1 MLTPGAYTADVCRKS
16 FAKPSDAI
24 IRNDAPILG
33 DEDWTIKLWFRPE
46 STPKTRHQAIVQKGS
61 PSGNNQFDW
70 RIYWMDTADKPPQH
84 IGFDYRS
91 SGGNGGFESTSSQ
104 LIKVKQW
111 NHLMASK
118 KDKKIHFYLNG
129 QRIKEMNVGKENT
142 DNFKTLSIGRGNVGG
157 AGQTFLTDAFICDL
171 SIRVGV
177 AEQTGA
183 KFDLPAPCQ
192 CKGVCLCAWLS
203 NCVCAFMLVQIE
215 YTRSCVG

>member
-1 MLTPGAYTADVCRKS
+1 
-16 FAKPSDAI
+16 
-24 IRNDAPILG
+24 
-33 DEDWTIKLWFRPE
+33 
-46 STPKTRHQAIVQKGS
+46 
-61 PSGNNQFDW
+61 
-70 RIYWMDTADKPPQH
+70 MDTADKPPQH